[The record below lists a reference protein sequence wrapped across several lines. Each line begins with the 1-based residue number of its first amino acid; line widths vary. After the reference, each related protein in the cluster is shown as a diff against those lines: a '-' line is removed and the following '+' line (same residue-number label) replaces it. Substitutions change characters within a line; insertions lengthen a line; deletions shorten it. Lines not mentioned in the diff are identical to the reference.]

1 MNNQTNRK
9 QTPRR
14 EPRMPGMKG
23 NSGTGEKAKDFKG
36 AITRLVK
43 EIKVYKVL
51 IIIALILSITGA
63 VISILAPDK
72 LANLTDEVSAG
83 LVINKDNLNKLQEK
97 MLGNT
102 NFAYEQ
108 M

>member
-36 AITRLVK
+36 TTKKLINNYLSKYKIGLIDLNVGLEAILC
-43 EIKVYKVL
+43 
-51 IIIALILSITGA
+51 
-63 VISILAPDK
+63 
-72 LANLTDEVSAG
+72 
-83 LVINKDNLNKLQEK
+83 
-97 MLGNT
+97 
-102 NFAYEQ
+102 AYCS
-108 M
+108 